1 MDSILVTVRVPQRR
15 PFTLVLDRRLEFG
28 REGES
33 IVIADPQVS
42 RRHVALQPES
52 DGGVLVSDLG
62 SSNGTTVDGVRVEE
76 PTHATAGRVVRIG
89 NTSLEIGQADF
100 ETRPASYTEIQSQL
114 ADHPPTSIDL
124 VADSVAERV
133 SAHVLGVEHEAGTL
147 TIVFSDIESSTELAV
162 AMGDRAWFELLKDHH
177 ALVSAHV
184 EGHRGRIVKN
194 QGDGYMMCF
203 RSARA
208 ALLSSMG
215 IQQDLARRVETDPDR
230 AIRVRMGL
238 HTGEVLVGDDG
249 DLFGKHVVVAA
260 RIGSLAEGGEILV
273 SSLVR
278 QIAEARGDLPFAA
291 PREVQLRGIAGV
303 EMVSSLEWTAFEAG
317 QAIR

>member
-52 DGGVLVSDLG
+52 DGSVLVSDLG

-114 ADHPPTSIDL
+114 ADRPPTSIDL

-162 AMGDRAWFELLKDHH
+162 AMEDP
-177 ALVSAHV
+177 
-184 EGHRGRIVKN
+184 RG
-194 QGDGYMMCF
+194 
-203 RSARA
+203 
-208 ALLSSMG
+208 SS
-215 IQQDLARRVETDPDR
+215 
-230 AIRVRMGL
+230 
-238 HTGEVLVGDDG
+238 
-249 DLFGKHVVVAA
+249 
-260 RIGSLAEGGEILV
+260 S
-273 SSLVR
+273 
-278 QIAEARGDLPFAA
+278 
-291 PREVQLRGIAGV
+291 
-303 EMVSSLEWTAFEAG
+303 
-317 QAIR
+317 